1 MAPHT
6 ETRQVMI
13 HSLKKLLLE
22 NRIGLSINY
31 PEKDTFYHHNGKSS
45 GQIDY
50 IISTCKN
57 ILKKVEIMDMDPKN
71 TSDHVPV
78 IAQIKRKLVRRAYKP
93 KTTIV
98 KTKWEKC
105 DLNTYQSTI
114 TDGVAQVLQNSN
126 RNIEEDVVA
135 MEEIIHTACDKTI
148 PNYRKSTTRKPTGKS
163 IWNNN
168 IAEAT
173 KNAKIKYNQW
183 RNARK
188 SKGRENPLKSQL
200 MVAKRLL
207 RKAQTGICI
216 AERMQNPANYRGIT
230 VTKIFTK
237 IIQSILKSRV
247 DIQIDQIQ
255 KPATKRIYRS
265 NSYAIC
271 SFHSIR
277 GHNRI
282 QHK

>member
-1 MAPHT
+1 MHLS
-6 ETRQVMI
+6 RCLI
-13 HSLKKLLLE
+13 LFSGSL
-22 NRIGLSINY
+22 
-31 PEKDTFYHHNGKSS
+31 
-45 GQIDY
+45 
-50 IISTCKN
+50 
-57 ILKKVEIMDMDPKN
+57 
-71 TSDHVPV
+71 PV
-78 IAQIKRKLVRRAYKP
+78 NVCLHWVNNWVFSLV
-93 KTTIV
+93 
-98 KTKWEKC
+98 
-105 DLNTYQSTI
+105 
-114 TDGVAQVLQNSN
+114 
-126 RNIEEDVVA
+126 
-135 MEEIIHTACDKTI
+135 
-148 PNYRKSTTRKPTGKS
+148 RKPTGKS

-237 IIQSILKSRV
+237 IIQSMLKSRV

-277 GHNRI
+277 GDNRI